1 MYNDY
6 NKKMVKINNYKRSYN
21 CCIRHFNEFCAQK
34 SIYLFTK
41 IYLSIYKEIKMKKL
55 FAFILVAAMICA
67 TLALSVSATRG
78 LVYNAP
84 KGTPKIDGELDSV
97 WDAAEWTDVDLP
109 HGADTDTY
117 GHSARAK
124 VMWDETNLYL
134 YAEITCPSTE
144 EWNDT
149 FEVYF
154 DENND
159 KEAGYGGDDTQN
171 GFWKDGVREGYGT
184 NNRALF
190 IEDCAVNVTATQL
203 FVEAA
208 IPYFELEP
216 KGGETLG
223 LEFMLNIEKADGTF
237 VQALR
242 WNVDTANGDPAPY
255 MGTSAFGEMVLV
267 DAAAETEPETMAETE
282 PETVAETEPETV
294 AETEPETTA
303 ETEPAVEPAE
313 ETVTT
318 ETTAPQTFDVVV
330 VSAVAAVISACGYAV
345 TKKRR

>member
-1 MYNDY
+1 
-6 NKKMVKINNYKRSYN
+6 
-21 CCIRHFNEFCAQK
+21 
-34 SIYLFTK
+34 
-41 IYLSIYKEIKMKKL
+41 MKKL

-124 VMWDETNLYL
+124 VMWDETNLYI

-190 IEDCAVNVTATQL
+190 IEDCAVNVTATQF

-237 VQALR
+237 IQALR
-242 WNVDTANGDPAPY
+242 WNVDTASGDPAPWQ
-255 MGTSAFGEMVLV
+255 GTAAFGEMVLV
-267 DAAAETEPETMAETE
+267 DAAAETEAETEPETEPETMAETE
-282 PETVAETEPETV
+282 PASEPT
-294 AETEPETTA
+294 
-303 ETEPAVEPAE
+303 VEPAE
-313 ETVTT
+313 IGRAHV
-318 ETTAPQTFDVVV
+318 
-330 VSAVAAVISACGYAV
+330 
-345 TKKRR
+345 

>member
-1 MYNDY
+1 
-6 NKKMVKINNYKRSYN
+6 
-21 CCIRHFNEFCAQK
+21 
-34 SIYLFTK
+34 
-41 IYLSIYKEIKMKKL
+41 MKKL
-55 FAFILVAAMICA
+55 LAFILVATMICA

-84 KGTPKIDGELDSV
+84 KGTPKIDGELDAV
-97 WDAAEWTDVDLP
+97 WDAAEWTNVDLP
-109 HGADTDTY
+109 YGTDTDTY

-124 VMWDETNLYL
+124 LMWDETNLYV
-134 YAEITCPSTE
+134 YAEVTCPSTD

-159 KEAGYGGDDTQN
+159 KEAGYGGDDTQT
-171 GFWKDGVREGYGT
+171 GFWKSGVREGYGT

-190 IEDCAVNVTATQL
+190 IDDCAVNVTATQ
-203 FVEAA
+203 FIVEVA

-223 LEFMLNIEKADGTF
+223 LEFMLNIEKEDGTF

-242 WNVDTANGDPAPY
+242 WNVDTAGGDPAPWQ
-255 MGTSAFGEMVLV
+255 GTAAFGDLVLV
-267 DAAAETEPETMAETE
+267 DASAAPETEAETEPETAAETEPETAPETE
-282 PETVAETEPETV
+282 PETA
-294 AETEPETTA
+294 A

-313 ETVTT
+313 ETVVT